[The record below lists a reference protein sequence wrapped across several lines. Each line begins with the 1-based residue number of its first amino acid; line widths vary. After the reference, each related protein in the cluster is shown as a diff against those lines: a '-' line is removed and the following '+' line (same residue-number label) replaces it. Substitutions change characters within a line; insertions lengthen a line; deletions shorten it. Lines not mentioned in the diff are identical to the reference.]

1 MTVFNDFVTWLQLR
15 TGAFKHFKLILLIV
29 IASHNNNAVALED
42 AMQRLLRAGAL
53 YIYLRMFTD
62 LNKLLSLTIK
72 IILQMR

>member
-1 MTVFNDFVTWLQLR
+1 M
-15 TGAFKHFKLILLIV
+15 
-29 IASHNNNAVALED
+29 ALED

-72 IILQMR
+72 IILQMRIVMNINNS